1 MADETR
7 GRRASRAR
15 SGDESSSPAAAVS
28 SAVSSEVHSDA
39 PAIELELPKAL
50 ERDLSALEAVD
61 DLGRLTLEQRRV
73 YVGRV
78 RQGVLQLLAEER
90 TRLRGRGG

>member
-15 SGDESSSPAAAVS
+15 SGDESSSPSAAVS